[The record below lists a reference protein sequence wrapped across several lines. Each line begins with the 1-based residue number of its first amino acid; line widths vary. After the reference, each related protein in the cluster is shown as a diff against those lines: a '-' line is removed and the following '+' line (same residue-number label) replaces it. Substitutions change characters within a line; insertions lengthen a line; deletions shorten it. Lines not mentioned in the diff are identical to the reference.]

1 MKELTNTARLCIQD
15 YIEVENPEIE
25 KEELSSDLED
35 AKVAVNLASIAY
47 SELLEELAL
56 TDEGVEVL
64 NDVRKLYAPDVDE
77 LREALKDIEK
87 ASKEDDDE

>member
-1 MKELTNTARLCIQD
+1 MTNTARLCIED
-15 YIEVENPEIE
+15 CIEVENPDSE
-25 KEELSSDLED
+25 KEELTSDLED

-64 NDVRKLYAPDVDE
+64 NDVRKLYAPEVYE

-87 ASKEDDDE
+87 SSKEDEDE

>member
-1 MKELTNTARLCIQD
+1 LTNTARLCIQD

-77 LREALKDIEK
+77 LRESLKDIEK
-87 ASKEDDDE
+87 SSKEDEDE

>member
-1 MKELTNTARLCIQD
+1 MTNTARLCIQD

-77 LREALKDIEK
+77 LRESLKDIEK
-87 ASKEDDDE
+87 SSKEDEDE

>member
-1 MKELTNTARLCIQD
+1 MQELTNTARLCIQD
-15 YIEVENPEIE
+15 CIEVENPEIE
-25 KEELSSDLED
+25 KEELTSDLED

-64 NDVRKLYAPDVDE
+64 NDVRKLYAPEVDE

-87 ASKEDDDE
+87 SSKEEEDE

>member
-1 MKELTNTARLCIQD
+1 LTNTARLCIQD
-15 YIEVENPEIE
+15 YIEVENPEFE
-25 KEELSSDLED
+25 QEELTSDLED

-64 NDVRKLYAPDVDE
+64 NDVRKLYAPEVDE

-87 ASKEDDDE
+87 SSKEEDEE

>member
-1 MKELTNTARLCIQD
+1 M
-15 YIEVENPEIE
+15 
-25 KEELSSDLED
+25 ED

-64 NDVRKLYAPDVDE
+64 NDVRKLYAPEVDE

-87 ASKEDDDE
+87 SSKEDEDE

>member
-15 YIEVENPEIE
+15 YIEVENPGIE

-64 NDVRKLYAPDVDE
+64 NDVRKLYSPDIDE

-87 ASKEDDDE
+87 ASKEEDK